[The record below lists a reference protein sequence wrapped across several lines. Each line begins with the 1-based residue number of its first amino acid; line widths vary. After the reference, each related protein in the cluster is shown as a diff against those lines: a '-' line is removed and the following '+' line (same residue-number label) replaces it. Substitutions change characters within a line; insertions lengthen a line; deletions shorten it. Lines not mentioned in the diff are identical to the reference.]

1 MILSGLLSILL
12 RGNKGLVDWIILFVC
27 LIVIAFSI
35 WAKAVLFKKAGR
47 KPWYALI
54 PIYCEY
60 SLYDISW
67 IGYLG
72 IVEFVLSLI
81 IFELAPQKEKILSMG
96 LKGVVLIVVFVIYF
110 ILSCIMKM
118 KLCRSFGKNIYFA
131 FGLIFVEE
139 IFYPVLAI
147 TSKEYLGKTL
157 RKYNPIISSKKP
169 NVTKQKKQYMIDLQ
183 KKRSR
188 IALIASVLTSL
199 FCIYAVALG
208 LIMDPSSK
216 YPERGSYLFRLFT
229 VNSNVFAALGA
240 TMMIPF
246 AIEGI
251 RKKRFT
257 YPKWLQIFQQS
268 GVICTT
274 MTMIF
279 ATLFILPYK
288 GFEITFTGMNFWLHL
303 VCPVMNLILLFCTE
317 CNTELT
323 VYDSFIGLIPFY
335 VYGIVYIT
343 NVVLLGE
350 ENGGWRDI
358 YRLATFVPASVSVSL
373 LFVAT
378 FGLSQ
383 AIRNLYN
390 KFVLKRRKEMENIWS
405 DGLSPVEVKVECYG
419 LGRYNGMYDNINTI
433 TTPFDIFISLADKY
447 SVSVEEL
454 SRAYNKG
461 VIDGL
466 KERIAYY
473 ENKKEEFSRI
483 IGTPEKLAN
492 KE

>member
-1 MILSGLLSILL
+1 MILNGLLSIFLTSDKVL
-12 RGNKGLVDWIILFVC
+12 RDWIL
-27 LIVIAFSI
+27 LIISLIIVAASVFS
-35 WAKAVLFKKAGR
+35 KAVLLKKAGR

-54 PIYCEY
+54 PIYSEY
-60 SLYDISW
+60 SLYDICW

-72 IVEFVLSLI
+72 IIEFVLSLA
-81 IFELAPQKEKILSMG
+81 IFELAPQNEKILSMG
-96 LKGVVLIVVFVIYF
+96 LKGLVLIIVYVIYF

-147 TSKEYLGKTL
+147 TSKEYLGRTL
-157 RKYNPIISSKKP
+157 RKYNPITSSKKP

-183 KKRSR
+183 KKRSL

-274 MTMIF
+274 LTMIF
-279 ATLFILPYK
+279 ATLFILPFK

-303 VCPVMNLILLFCTE
+303 VCPIMNLILLFCTE

-323 VYDSFIGLIPFY
+323 IYDSFIGLIPFY
-335 VYGIVYIT
+335 AYGTVYIT

-358 YRLATFVPASVSVSL
+358 YRLATFVPASISVSL

-378 FGLSQ
+378 FGLSLV
-383 AIRNLYN
+383 IRRFYN
-390 KFVLKRRKEMENIWS
+390 KFVQKRRSKMESIWS
-405 DGLSPVEVKVECYG
+405 DDLSPVEVKVECYG
-419 LGRYNGMYDNINTI
+419 LGRYNGMFDNINTI
-433 TTPFDIFISLADKY
+433 TTPFDIFLSLSDKY
-447 SVSVEEL
+447 PLSVDEL
-454 SRAYNKG
+454 SHAYNKG

-466 KERIAYY
+466 KEKIAYY